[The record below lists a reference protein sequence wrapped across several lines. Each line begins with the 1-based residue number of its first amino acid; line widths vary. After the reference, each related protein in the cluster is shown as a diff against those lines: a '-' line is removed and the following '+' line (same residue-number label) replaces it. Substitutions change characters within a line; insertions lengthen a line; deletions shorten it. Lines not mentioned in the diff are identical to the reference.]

1 MAQTL
6 KKKREKKRA
15 RIKSLLQEVPQPSA
29 GSAVQQQHVWAAWFS
44 WQQAELAHKCICDN
58 PC

>member
-29 GSAVQQQHVWAAWFS
+29 GSAVQQQRVRAAWFS
-44 WQQAELAHKCICDN
+44 WQQAELAQKCM
-58 PC
+58 